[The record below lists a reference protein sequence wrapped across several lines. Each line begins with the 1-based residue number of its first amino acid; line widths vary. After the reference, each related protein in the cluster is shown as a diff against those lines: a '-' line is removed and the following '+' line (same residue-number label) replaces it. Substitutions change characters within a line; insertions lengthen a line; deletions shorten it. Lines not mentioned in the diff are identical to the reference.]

1 MASAASSLSAGLSGD
16 VHHGEGQPCA
26 SSQTTLPLSSTSSSI
41 NSASTV
47 AAAPLYATRS
57 SSEMTTGP
65 YTSMSSTSS
74 PAGTPFLGPVDSPRG
89 RIGSVNGIPPELD
102 ESPDDTAVP
111 WEPSSEP
118 LGSSIK
124 GPGLIRRISRGAAS
138 RLARRRTS
146 ASHND
151 KRDRSSGP
159 VIMRRRSDSKAHPGN
174 SRESIIVDSS
184 VDDDENDPFD
194 SLCGSEAT
202 SVTSESPSPLLY
214 SREVAVAPKV
224 DSALQRGTVLTKVT
238 RKKRKQVRFFFDSDA
253 AKVRW
258 DPNNPAK
265 RFYIDDIKEVRV
277 GSDARNYREEHHV
290 PAELESRWI
299 TIIFADPDR
308 SKGRPVKTLH
318 LITPD
323 DYTQEL
329 WTTTLEHVS
338 RYRIGL
344 MAGLAGSNQSEA
356 VLRAHWQREISRRYP
371 QGVRPGEVESLDLA
385 TVESVCHS
393 LHINCSK
400 HMLRAQFAKADVGNK
415 GVLTFAEFKDFI
427 ARLKDRK
434 DIKRIYRGL
443 ASDAKEGLTL
453 SEFLDFLRDVQKED
467 VENKRELWTSVFERF
482 VRRARTRAQGT
493 VPDASDTSSEPRMSC
508 EAFSAY
514 LHSETNGIYASR
526 KPESRFDRPLNEY
539 FISSSHNTYLLG
551 RQVAGASSTEAYIT
565 ALQQGCRCVE
575 IDCWDGADGRP
586 IVSHGRTMTTSVLFA
601 DCITVIQRYAFVT
614 TDLPLILSLEVHCSP
629 EQQLAMV
636 KIMKET
642 FGEQLVTEPLLTN
655 CGILPS
661 PEELKHRILVKVKT
675 CDDPQPPL
683 GFGTAA
689 SRFGG
694 DGTMASFH
702 GRKRSMSSPF
712 IRSTGSETSTAGP
725 SLSSPPT
732 VGGPGVDAGSSTWGP
747 GRRSATTTSL
757 SSATEDSDSAL
768 ATSAKRERKRRQRS
782 KITKPLSDLGVYTR
796 GYKWNSFSAPESRL
810 FNHVFSF
817 AERSYESI
825 TRDSEQRQLM
835 EAHNKRFL
843 TRVYPSGFRLRSS
856 NFDPIAFWRGGV
868 QMVALN
874 WQTYDT
880 GMQVNQAMFAAGT
893 DRTGFVLKP
902 ESMRRP
908 SSLLEARGGQ
918 ATGGVG
924 EDASAVLGGGHLG
937 AAAAAAPVDGPGGQH
952 QPLYRGGSVR
962 RGRPRAVLCGRRR
975 WRQRVLASRRVW
987 AGAATPAP
995 HAHRAE
1001 QRLQP
1006 HVQRAVPV
1014 HGRDQVPGVDL
1025 CSLDGLVLPGRARRG
1040 RQPRHAAGH
1049 VHGQAQQPVARV
1061 PVPAAVRHERR
1072 PVSFFNAVL
1081 QDHQRRACSRAG
1093 LRIRRPAGRA
1103 WQHLSAAG
1111 AFGPPAGAV
1120 VGAFPLER

>member
-1 MASAASSLSAGLSGD
+1 M
-16 VHHGEGQPCA
+16 
-26 SSQTTLPLSSTSSSI
+26 
-41 NSASTV
+41 
-47 AAAPLYATRS
+47 AAPPSATRS

-65 YTSMSSTSS
+65 RASMSSTSS
-74 PAGTPFLGPVDSPRG
+74 PAGTPLLGPVDSPRS
-89 RIGSVNGIPPELD
+89 RFGSVNGIPSELD

-118 LGSSIK
+118 LASSLK

-138 RLARRRTS
+138 KLARRRTS
-146 ASHND
+146 ASHHD

-159 VIMRRRSDSKAHPGN
+159 VIMRRRSDSKAHPFT
-174 SRESIIVDSS
+174 SRESTMDSS
-184 VDDDENDPFD
+184 VDDEENDPFD

-202 SVTSESPSPLLY
+202 SMTSDGPSPLLY

-224 DSALQRGTVLTKVT
+224 DSVLQRGTVLTKVT

-258 DPNNPAK
+258 DPDNPAK

-290 PAELESRWI
+290 PAELENRWI

-338 RYRIGL
+338 RYRIGM

-356 VLRAHWQREISRRYP
+356 VLRAHWQREIVRRYP
-371 QGVRPGEVESLDLA
+371 RGLRPGEVEALDLA
-385 TVESVCHS
+385 TVESVCQS

-400 HMLRAQFAKADVGNK
+400 HMLRAQFAKADVGGK
-415 GVLTFAEFKDFI
+415 GLLTFAEFKDFI

-467 VENKRELWTSVFERF
+467 VENNKELWTSIFERF
-482 VRRARTRAQGT
+482 VRRTRTRTQGT
-493 VPDASDTSSEPRMSC
+493 TPDTLDAASEPRMSC
-508 EAFSAY
+508 EAFSAF
-514 LHSETNGIYASR
+514 LHSDTNGIYASHAP
-526 KPESRFDRPLNEY
+526 KSRFDRPLNEY

-675 CDDPQPPL
+675 CDDPQHPL
-683 GFGTAA
+683 GVSTAGP
-689 SRFGG
+689 RLGG
-694 DGTMASFH
+694 DGTTTATTTTSFH

-712 IRSTGSETSTAGP
+712 IRNTGSETSTAGP

-732 VGGPGVDAGSSTWGP
+732 VAPNVDAGSSTWGP
-747 GRRSATTTSL
+747 GRRSATTTSM

-768 ATSAKRERKRRQRS
+768 VTAAKRERKRRQRS

-880 GMQVNQAMFAAGT
+880 GMQMNQAMFAAGT

-908 SSLLEARGGQ
+908 SSPMEARGGKRSAASDKMLVRFSVEVISAQ
-918 ATGGVG
+918 QLPRPRSMDPEDNINPYIEVEVYGADDRGQCFAVGDGGVNVSPRHG
-924 EDASAVLGGGHLG
+924 VFGLGLPHRRRTRIEHSNGYSPMFNEQFRFTVETKYPELIFVRWTVWTSPDGRAAG
-937 AAAAAAPVDGPGGQH
+937 ANHAMQLATFTAKLSSLSQGYRYL
-952 QPLYRGGSVR
+952 PLYDTSG
-962 RGRPRAVLCGRRR
+962 
-975 WRQRVLASRRVW
+975 
-987 AGAATPAP
+987 
-995 HAHRAE
+995 
-1001 QRLQP
+1001 
-1006 HVQRAVPV
+1006 
-1014 HGRDQVPGVDL
+1014 DQFL
-1025 CSLDGLVLPGRARRG
+1025 FSTLFCKISKEE
-1040 RQPRHAAGH
+1040 
-1049 VHGQAQQPVARV
+1049 
-1061 PVPAAVRHERR
+1061 PVPAQPCEFDGLRTGRSSIFRQLGH
-1072 PVSFFNAVL
+1072 SVL
-1081 QDHQRRACSRAG
+1081 RRA
-1093 LRIRRPAGRA
+1093 
-1103 WQHLSAAG
+1103 LSS
-1111 AFGPPAGAV
+1111 
-1120 VGAFPLER
+1120 ERSHSNDER